1 MTKPWPSRRSTPTVR
16 RGDLREREILD
27 AAEKLI
33 ATHGYVHTTVG
44 HIAEAAGI
52 TRGALYFYFS
62 SKQDVLVALVAR
74 TVHVLRE
81 GSAAVL
87 AGDGPIEEVV
97 GAALEHTAR
106 QWREHGVIMRAAV
119 DFASTVPE
127 VDRLWTETALSLAD
141 AITTFLIRS
150 GVPDGDRPDD
160 APAMARVL
168 CWMVERSFY
177 QASRVSAEEL
187 DLATR
192 TCVAAWLRIAHT

>member
-127 VDRLWTETALSLAD
+127 VDRLWTGTALSLAD

-192 TCVAAWLRIAHT
+192 TCDAAWLRIAHT